1 MSILV
6 DAFSYLA
13 NVFSGRIRHWT
24 TAHNVTL
31 SQQWAKVEKL
41 SPPFD
46 GIFKQFLVAA
56 GIVVESF
63 FGPNR
68 KSEKILKVDLRM
80 ISSRQFEEL
89 YSLLLAYF
97 CFMLYTVNPFLK
109 EQLRETLLKIVSS
122 PETASKLL
130 RSLEGVQKFD
140 MGALAGVAWE
150 SVVSVIGFG
159 DKDAAGQLASFGII
173 AGHAYVD
180 AARRIKAELNVPVSV
195 Q

>member
-1 MSILV
+1 
-6 DAFSYLA
+6 
-13 NVFSGRIRHWT
+13 
-24 TAHNVTL
+24 
-31 SQQWAKVEKL
+31 
-41 SPPFD
+41 
-46 GIFKQFLVAA
+46 
-56 GIVVESF
+56 
-63 FGPNR
+63 
-68 KSEKILKVDLRM
+68 
-80 ISSRQFEEL
+80 
-89 YSLLLAYF
+89 
-97 CFMLYTVNPFLK
+97 MLYTVNPFLK